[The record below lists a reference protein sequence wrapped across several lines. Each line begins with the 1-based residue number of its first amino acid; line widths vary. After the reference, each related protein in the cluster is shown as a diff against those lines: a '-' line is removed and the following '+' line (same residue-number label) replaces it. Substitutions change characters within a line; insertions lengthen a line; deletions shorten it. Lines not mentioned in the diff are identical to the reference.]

1 MCALRLVGDSPESG
15 ESDDSDLPKLPTVP
29 RQKETSRKPASSS
42 SQEAAIFHM
51 FGYAGKGQG
60 WRAITIGSTGSGKT
74 YFQRKVVSHSAAR
87 DSFVLIHDIKDK
99 RPQYQGA
106 IRDSVFSLARE
117 PPQGNVIVFRHEDP
131 ERVAELGWQTSA
143 KGATATVVVDEL
155 FDAMSAPGH
164 FAAKGKSRLSE
175 IYRKGRSKGVSL
187 LGSTQIPQT
196 LPTVAL
202 VCADFKV
209 VFRLD
214 ARALD
219 YAQGAFRLTKEQTET
234 IRKLRIGQFV
244 LVEQAAD
251 WDGVVYGPH

>member
-1 MCALRLVGDSPESG
+1 MRTLRLVGDAIE
-15 ESDDSDLPKLPTVP
+15 P
-29 RQKETSRKPASSS
+29 RQPTDTDMPQVPSGPRSPAPLGKSASP
-42 SQEAAIFHM
+42 SQEAAIRHM
-51 FGYAGKGQG
+51 FEYAGNGQG

-74 YFQRKVVSHSAAR
+74 YFQRKVVSLSAAR
-87 DSFVLIHDIKDK
+87 DSCVLIHDVKDK
-99 RPQYQGA
+99 VPQYQGA
-106 IRDSVFSLARE
+106 IRDSVFNLGRE
-117 PPQGNVIVFRHEDP
+117 PVKGNVIVFRHEDP
-131 ERVAELGWQTSA
+131 ERVAKLGWEMA
-143 KGATATVVVDEL
+143 DRGATSTVVVDEL

-164 FAAKGKSRLSE
+164 FAAKGKSCISE
-175 IYRKGRSKGVSL
+175 IFRKGRSKGISL

-219 YAQGAFRLTKEQTET
+219 YAQAAFRLSNAQTET
-234 IRKLRIGQFV
+234 IRKLRVGQFV

-251 WDGVVYGPH
+251 WDGAVYGPH